1 MYSTIPEFSAAV
13 ILDSLKLIIIMCGI
27 LNFPIK
33 KEKKWPFVSLGVA
46 VCLTAFFAAVPIC
59 LHIDMNWFNADP
71 ETQKAMSQ
79 ERPAAYMIA
88 AIFSL
93 NTFCLAVTSFTSVL
107 HLITGKKKVLL
118 LLLSQISMG
127 VIDELVHTGVSRLL
141 NTDYNNSYYLFTT
154 SLTIVLL
161 ALPAYIIQRNNKKIL
176 DYPIKKMGA
185 FYLIILVIAQMVIF
199 FYAGSLHNAFGI
211 KRTYI
216 SSAIAV
222 IIMIEGALIY
232 ISSRKDYYYNLS
244 LMNQKMLDVQ
254 ENYYM
259 KLLAHQDELRKF
271 RHDLNNHII
280 SVEALID
287 EGKYDEVKK
296 YFSEVKG
303 VFTDGNPEVK
313 TGNTIVS
320 AIASDY
326 MAKYPDVKLNWNGM
340 FPDELAISN
349 TDICTMFSNVL
360 GNAFENS
367 DKCEKDKNVDVTVET
382 ITNSMIVTVRNTVAE
397 KAVVKNGAFV
407 TSKADKKSHGI
418 GTQNIKKC
426 VELNNGMIEY
436 KFDESMFEAK
446 IILPNAMKVF

>member
-33 KEKKWPFVSLGVA
+33 KEKKWLFVSLGVA
-46 VCLTAFFAAVPIC
+46 FCLTAFFAAVPIC

-127 VIDELVHTGVSRLL
+127 VTDEVVHNGVCRIF
-141 NTDYNNSYYLFTT
+141 NNDYNDYYLLTT
-154 SLTIVLL
+154 SLTIIIL
-161 ALPAYIIQRNNKKIL
+161 ALPAYIIQRKKKKVL
-176 DYPIKKMGA
+176 DYPIKKMGV
-185 FYLIILVIAQMVIF
+185 FYLILLVIAQMVVLM
-199 FYAGSLHNAFGI
+199 YAGSLHSSFGI
-211 KRTYI
+211 KRTYLT
-216 SSAIAV
+216 SAIAV
-222 IIMIEGALIY
+222 IILIEGAMIY
-232 ISSRKDYYYNLS
+232 TSSRKDYYYNLS
-244 LMNQKMLDVQ
+244 VMNQKMLDVQ

-259 KLLAHQDELRKF
+259 KLLDHQDELRKF
-271 RHDLNNHII
+271 RHDLNNHLI

-303 VFTDGNPEVK
+303 IYTGSNPEVK

-340 FPDELAISN
+340 FPDELTISN
-349 TDICTMFSNVL
+349 TDICTIFSNVL

-382 ITNSMIVTVRNTVAE
+382 ITNSMIITVRNTVAE
-397 KAVVKNGAFV
+397 KAVVKNGAIV

-418 GTQNIKKC
+418 GTQNIRKC
-426 VELNNGMIEY
+426 VERNNGIVEY
-436 KFDESMFEAK
+436 KFDESMFEVE

>member
-13 ILDSLKLIIIMCGI
+13 ILDSLKLIIVMCGI

-46 VCLTAFFAAVPIC
+46 FCLTAIFAAVPLL
-59 LHIDMNWFNADP
+59 LHIDPMLLKDRDAFESIHQN
-71 ETQKAMSQ
+71 
-79 ERPAAYMIA
+79 RPVASVIGLICNLNSASVPFTV
-88 AIFSL
+88 IFS
-93 NTFCLAVTSFTSVL
+93 VM
-107 HLITGKKKVLL
+107 HLITGKKKLFLL
-118 LLLSQISMG
+118 FLSELSISAVDEVIHAG
-127 VIDELVHTGVSRLL
+127 VCRIF
-141 NTDYNNSYYLFTT
+141 NTDYYDYYLLTT
-154 SLTIVLL
+154 SLTVILL
-161 ALPAYIIQRNNKKIL
+161 ALPAYIIQSKKKKGL
-176 DYPIKKMGA
+176 DYPVRKMGV
-185 FYLIILVIAQMVIF
+185 FYLIMLAIAQMVVF
-199 FYAGSLHNAFGI
+199 CYAGILHNTFGI
-211 KRTYI
+211 NRTYLT
-216 SSAIAV
+216 STMAV
-222 IIMIEGALIY
+222 IIMIEAAMIY
-232 ISSRKDYYYNLS
+232 TSSRKDYYYNLS
-244 LMNQKMLDVQ
+244 VMNQKMLDVQ

-259 KLLAHQDELRKF
+259 KLLDHQDELRKF
-271 RHDLNNHII
+271 RHDLNNHLI

-287 EGKYDEVKK
+287 EEKYDEVKK
-296 YFSEVKG
+296 YFAEVKG
-303 VFTDGNPEVK
+303 IYTGSNPEVK

-367 DKCEKDKNVDVTVET
+367 DKCEKDKTVDVTVET

-418 GTQNIKKC
+418 GTQNIKNC
-426 VELNNGMIEY
+426 VERNNGIVEY
-436 KFDESMFEAK
+436 KFDESTFEVK